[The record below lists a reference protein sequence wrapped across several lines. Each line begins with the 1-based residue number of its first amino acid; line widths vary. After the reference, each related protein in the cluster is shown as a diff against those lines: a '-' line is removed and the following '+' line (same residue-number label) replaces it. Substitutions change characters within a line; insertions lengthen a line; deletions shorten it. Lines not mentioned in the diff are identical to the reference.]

1 MRTQGELQ
9 AAITYF
15 AYLADTALAAANSA
29 PENSDRQQQ
38 ALLEALQYQ
47 GARQAL
53 RWAVG
58 ELTQL
63 EFPDWGSLERSS
75 GA

>member
-1 MRTQGELQ
+1 MRTQGEIQ
-9 AAITYF
+9 AAIAYF
-15 AYLADTALAAANSA
+15 AYMAARAQAAADSA
-29 PENSDRQQQ
+29 PANSDWQQQ

-58 ELTQL
+58 ELVQL
-63 EFPDWGSLERSS
+63 EFPDGGALERSS